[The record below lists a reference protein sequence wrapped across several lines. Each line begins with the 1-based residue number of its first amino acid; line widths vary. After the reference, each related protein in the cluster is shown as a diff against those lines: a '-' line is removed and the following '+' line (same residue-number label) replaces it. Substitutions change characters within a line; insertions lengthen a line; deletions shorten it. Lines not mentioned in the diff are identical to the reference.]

1 VRKTKMT
8 DWARQSGGETLVDQ
22 ARADLLERLYFWD
35 GRDDR
40 EHPLHHTYTGLYQK
54 YNAER

>member
-1 VRKTKMT
+1 MRKTEMT

-54 YNAER
+54 YNQR